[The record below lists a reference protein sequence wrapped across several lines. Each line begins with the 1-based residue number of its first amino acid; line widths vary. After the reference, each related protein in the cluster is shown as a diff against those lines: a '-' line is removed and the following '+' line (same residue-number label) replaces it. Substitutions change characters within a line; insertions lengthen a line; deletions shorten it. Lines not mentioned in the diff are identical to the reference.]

1 MSKHDTPDRHLMQ
14 GADFREHLTEPDP
27 DRVESLVRSTGFF
40 SAAEIAIAREL
51 ADDALAHGEDSH
63 YRFVLAE
70 ADHQLGG
77 YACFG
82 RIPGTRSAW
91 DLYWIAV
98 APLFQSR
105 GLGQEILRLVEK
117 KIEVAAGDRLY
128 AETSTR
134 EQYASTRSFY
144 GRCGFHQAALFPD
157 FYAPGDGK
165 IVYLKLLAPR

>member
-1 MSKHDTPDRHLMQ
+1 MQ
-14 GADFREHLTEPDP
+14 PLDFREYVAGSDP
-27 DRVESLVRSTGFF
+27 DRVEALVRSTGFF
-40 SAAEIAIAREL
+40 SAAEVAIAHEL
-51 ADDALAHGEDSH
+51 ADDALAHGEGSH
-63 YRFVLAE
+63 YRFILAE
-70 ADHQLGG
+70 TNDQLGG

-98 APLFQSR
+98 APEFQSQ
-105 GLGQEILRLVEK
+105 GLGK
-117 KIEVAAGDRLY
+117 KILSLAEARVASGDGDRLY

-134 EQYASTRSFY
+134 GQYASTRSFY

-165 IVYLKLLAPR
+165 IVYLKLLAAP